1 MVVNKQHLSLN
12 PLKSTNPFL
21 ISENATLL
29 PLLLFSTFLDFYCL
43 FLNFPFF
50 PPFHLILSEAVPL
63 IYIKMRLYRIYHL
76 YSVGSFPSS
85 RFFFFFKLSTSA
97 LLYSGR
103 AQLQRWG
110 IAIPFTNIIYKI
122 EMFYTEK
129 CLFYC
134 P

>member
-12 PLKSTNPFL
+12 PLKSTNHFL

-85 RFFFFFKLSTSA
+85 RFFFFKVEHKCTVIFWESA
-97 LLYSGR
+97 TPVLGHSNTFYKYN
-103 AQLQRWG
+103 LQ
-110 IAIPFTNIIYKI
+110 N
-122 EMFYTEK
+122 
-129 CLFYC
+129 
-134 P
+134 